1 MFMLADDHRVVH
13 TPVSLSVLSWQ
24 QANSLLLFA
33 QAMVHYNRIELL
45 NHPVCKKY
53 LAMKWCDFV
62 ISFQRGA
69 FFIQIHHDC

>member
-1 MFMLADDHRVVH
+1 MFTLADDHRVAYM
-13 TPVSLSVLSWQ
+13 PVSLSVLSWQ
-24 QANSLLLFA
+24 LANSLLLFV

-62 ISFQRGA
+62 ISFQRGT

>member
-1 MFMLADDHRVVH
+1 MFMLAADRRVAH
-13 TPVSLSVLSWQ
+13 TPVSLSVLSRQ

-53 LAMKWCDFV
+53 LAMKWCDFD
-62 ISFQRGA
+62 
-69 FFIQIHHDC
+69 FIPERRIFHSDTP